1 VGSGCSGEKRKEIAA
16 AKIDSLLL
24 EYPNHHI
31 VEGELL
37 NFSTMNQEPV
47 RRV

>member
-1 VGSGCSGEKRKEIAA
+1 MGFVVSGKRREEIAG

-24 EYPNHHI
+24 EYSDHHI

-37 NFSTMNQEPV
+37 NFSTVDQ
-47 RRV
+47 